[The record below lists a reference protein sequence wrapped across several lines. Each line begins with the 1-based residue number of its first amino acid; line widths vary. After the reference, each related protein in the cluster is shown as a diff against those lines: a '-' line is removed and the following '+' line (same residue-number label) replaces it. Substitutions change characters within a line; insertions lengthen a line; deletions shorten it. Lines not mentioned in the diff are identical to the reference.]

1 MNYLFD
7 NLIKKEQKKILGL
20 AKNYLKNVKVIG
32 GADIPP
38 YPLVFEKSWSSLV
51 WEPNPI
57 KIKTKDNHKIDHEGK
72 LLLYIIY

>member
-1 MNYLFD
+1 
-7 NLIKKEQKKILGL
+7 
-20 AKNYLKNVKVIG
+20 LKNVKVIG

-72 LLLYIIY
+72 LLLYIKY